1 MSASDRNWDERYLR
15 GDTPWDSGRP
25 SAELVRTLTEWNLPR
40 GRALELGCGTGTNAI
55 YLAQCGFEVA
65 AVDCA
70 APALAQARA
79 KAAAAGVTVEWIQA
93 DVLRFAQQLPPCDFL
108 FDRGCYHCCREVDL
122 AGYLETHRRITRPG
136 SWCLVLAGNPNDGQ
150 AGGPPRVPGADLV
163 AEFEPLYRLLVL
175 REFHFEDAGGARG
188 PLGWS
193 CLMQR
198 R

>member
-1 MSASDRNWDERYLR
+1 MSNLDRNWDERYLR

-25 SAELVRTLTEWNLPR
+25 EAELIRILKDGSLPR

-55 YLAQCGFEVA
+55 YLAQSGFDVT

-70 APALAQARA
+70 APALDKARE
-79 KAAAAGVTVEWIQA
+79 KAAAAGVSVAWIQA
-93 DVLRFAQQLPPCDFL
+93 DVLHFTPPSGPYDFL

-122 AGYLETHRRITRPG
+122 AGYLETHRRATRPG
-136 SWCLVLAGNPNDGQ
+136 SWCLVLAGNPNDGE
-150 AGGPPRVPGADLV
+150 AGGPPRVAASQLV

>member
-1 MSASDRNWDERYLR
+1 MSTSDRNWDERYLR

-25 SAELVRTLTEWNLPR
+25 SAELVRILSEFNLPR
-40 GRALELGCGTGTNAI
+40 GRALELGCGSGTNAI
-55 YLAQCGFEVA
+55 YLAQQGFEVT

-79 KAAAAGVTVEWIQA
+79 KGAAAGVTIEWIQG
-93 DVLRFAQQLPPCDFL
+93 DVFRFRPTSAPYDFV

-122 AGYLETHRRITRPG
+122 AGYLETHRRTTRPG
-136 SWCLVLAGNPNDGQ
+136 SWCLVLAGNPNDGET
-150 AGGPPRVPGADLV
+150 GGPPRVQGSQLV